1 MTSKLKTIWLIVV
14 LIALI
19 WFVGAAIMTTV
30 YEHERRS
37 NCIRTEGTLEG
48 LGWCESDVY
57 SREDLGFLYKD
68 LFFLGLSWPLHLISS
83 EYNSVITLSKVPK
96 SRGKEEM
103 PLVGENQA
111 LNDPQVR
118 WCVFEKVRL
127 RMMKMWTTITDQEA
141 AELKEAGELKMYA
154 ARAGVLKKYVARY
167 DERCTKFRSQKG
179 TLRVIER
186 ELLFEGKGLQSEGV
200 QRMYSSESSLKD
212 TVK

>member
-1 MTSKLKTIWLIVV
+1 MASKLKTIWLIIV

-19 WFVGAAIMTTV
+19 WFVGAGIMTAV

-37 NCIRTEGTLEG
+37 ICIRTEGTLEG
-48 LGWCESDVY
+48 LRWCESDVY

-68 LFFLGLSWPLHLISS
+68 IFILGLGWPSYLISS
-83 EYNSVITLSKVPK
+83 EHTSIEMLSKIPN

-103 PLVGENQA
+103 PPVGENQA

-127 RMMKMWTTITDQEA
+127 RMMKMMTITDQET
-141 AELKEAGELKMYA
+141 AELKEATELKKYV

-167 DERCTKFRSQKG
+167 DERCTKFRSQQG
-179 TLRVIER
+179 TLGVIER
-186 ELLFEGKGLQSEGV
+186 ELLFEGKSLQSEGA
-200 QRMYSSESSLKD
+200 QRIFSSQSSLKA
-212 TVK
+212 TIN